1 MHLIFEKGES
11 FMKYNILMALMQ
23 LDIGGAETHV
33 VELSKEMKRRGHGVV
48 VVSAGGAYEEE
59 LERAGIKHYTL
70 PLNSKKPRDM
80 LCAKKGLK
88 RIIIEEK
95 INLVHSHA
103 RIPSF
108 LLNGLH
114 KSMKF
119 PFVTTAHWVFN
130 TSCGLKYLTRWGEK
144 TVAVSEDIKKYLM
157 ENYKTKEEDI
167 FVTINGIDTERFS
180 PKLDKTEIMTEL
192 GLTEKDNTIVYISRM
207 DEDRSLAVKQLI
219 KALPKLDNI
228 VDNLKL
234 VVVGGGNDFE
244 NVKALSEKTNKAF
257 GREAVIMTGA
267 RTDINYLIAP
277 AKLFVGVS
285 RSALEAMAEEKPV
298 IIAGNEGYI
307 GLFDEEKKEIGIKTN
322 FCCRGCEQS
331 TEEKL
336 AQDVG
341 SFFGMWDEDTQKLS
355 KLGRKLI
362 LSEYSVEK
370 MADDTELAYKA
381 CLKLHSEKK
390 EGSKKN

>member
-1 MHLIFEKGES
+1 
-11 FMKYNILMALMQ
+11 MKYNILMALMQ

-33 VELSKEMKRRGHGVV
+33 VELSKEMKRRGHNVV
-48 VVSAGGAYEEE
+48 VTSAGGAYEEE

-80 LCAKKGLK
+80 LYAKKGLK
-88 RIIIEEK
+88 NIITEEK

-119 PFVTTAHWVFN
+119 PFVTTAHWVFK
-130 TSCGLKYLTRWGEK
+130 TGGGLKYLTRWGEK
-144 TVAVSEDIKKYLM
+144 TVAVSEDIKKYLT

-167 FVTINGIDTERFS
+167 FVTINGIDTKKFS
-180 PKLDKTEIMTEL
+180 PELDKTEIMKEL
-192 GLTEKDNTIVYISRM
+192 GLTEEDNTIVYISRM
-207 DEDRSLAVKQLI
+207 DEDRSLAAKQLI
-219 KALPKLDNI
+219 KVLPKLENI

-244 NVKALSEKTNKAF
+244 NVKALCDETNKEL

-307 GLFDEEKKEIGIKTN
+307 GLFDETKTDIGIKTN
-322 FCCRGCEQS
+322 FCCRDCEQS

-336 AQDVG
+336 ARDVG
-341 SFFGMWDEDTQKLS
+341 RFFGMWDEDVQKIS
-355 KLGRKLI
+355 EFGRNLI

-370 MADDTELAYKA
+370 MANDTERAYKA
-381 CLKLHSEKK
+381 CERLHSEA
-390 EGSKKN
+390 EERRKNN